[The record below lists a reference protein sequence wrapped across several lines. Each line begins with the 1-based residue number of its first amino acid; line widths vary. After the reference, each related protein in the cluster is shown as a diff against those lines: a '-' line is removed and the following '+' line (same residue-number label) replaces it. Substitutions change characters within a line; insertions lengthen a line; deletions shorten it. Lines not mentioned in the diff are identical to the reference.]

1 MEFKF
6 AKRVENAALSA
17 IRVIGEYA
25 VGKPDFVLLSIG
37 NPAYESFPIERIK
50 EMNMKIFETPE
61 SCRAALQYGSTT
73 GTDALRNHL
82 KARLAKY
89 KGIDFEKNDVFITSG
104 SGPALDLMPQTF
116 CEEEDCAFV
125 EEFTYTGE
133 LLALSTAR
141 VKPIGIKLDSDGMN
155 LEDLEAKIKAN
166 PKGKYLYIVPTF
178 SNPTGLTYPLEKR
191 KAIYEICQ
199 KYDLLIYEDDPYGE
213 LRFEGKDVPCMKS
226 FDTDGRVIYAGSFS
240 KVMAAG
246 LRVGFIC
253 CDKGCFNK
261 MNYCQGNRAPATVT
275 SQMIISSYMDTYDWE
290 AHLDAIRAIY
300 GKKAAFMKECIDKY
314 VHPACTRTDP
324 EGGMFIWVTMPEGV
338 DGKEVF
344 EACLKNNV
352 GVVPSFGFAADPV
365 NNPGRSFRLNYSA
378 PTMED
383 IEKGCKRFG
392 EVTHKFCK

>member
-50 EMNMKIFETPE
+50 EMNMKIFESPE

-73 GTDALRNHL
+73 GTDALRDHL

-178 SNPTGLTYPLEKR
+178 SNPTGITYPLEKR

-213 LRFEGKDVPCMKS
+213 LRFQGKDVPCMKS

-253 CDKGCFNK
+253 CDKGCFGK

-275 SQMIISSYMDTYDWE
+275 SQMIISNYMDTYDWE

-324 EGGMFIWVTMPEGV
+324 DGGMFIWVTLPEGV